1 MTELDSKIDTKEF
14 ELYKVRRDVELQKLV
29 NANGEADAAKAIE
42 ERNWDEDEVMK
53 EQMRRRREVYGLGER
68 SVKDII
74 ERGNQSNQ

>member
-1 MTELDSKIDTKEF
+1 
-14 ELYKVRRDVELQKLV
+14 V